1 MSLSKL
7 HCIIDCSGSM
17 VEYGKPMLLV
27 NLVRYIRQFTEQ
39 HDTNICYFSWQEN
52 ITQLHWS
59 VGSDVELPSTSG
71 EGNVDALCKWIE
83 RNPDVKFL
91 LLTDGYFKLNAQQRF
106 QLSQLDHLYLIGV
119 GGDADLPHLNTLSN
133 NCYRAEQLDQVLH
146 MILRSEIVAM
156 IPSRRV
162 DLTHIIENE
171 SNDDDW

>member
-59 VGSDVELPSTSG
+59 VGSDVELPSTGG

-119 GGDADLPHLNTLSN
+119 GGDADLPQLNTLSKH
-133 NCYRAEQLDQVLH
+133 CYCAEQLDQALH
-146 MILRSEIVAM
+146 MILRSETVSV
-156 IPSRRV
+156 IPSSRV
-162 DLTHIIENE
+162 DLTSMISENT
-171 SNDDDW
+171 SNDEW

>member
-27 NLVRYIRQFTEQ
+27 NLVRYIRQFTNYF
-39 HDTNICYFSWQEN
+39 HKDISYFSWQEN
-52 ITQLHWS
+52 IAQLHWPIEND
-59 VGSDVELPSTSG
+59 VGLLGTKG
-71 EGNVDALCKWIE
+71 EGNIEALCNWIDL
-83 RNPDVKFL
+83 NPDVKL
-91 LLTDGYFKLNAQQRF
+91 MLLTDGYFKLSSQQRY
-106 QLSQLDHLYLIGV
+106 QLGQLNHLYLIGV
-119 GGDADLPHLNTLSN
+119 GGDADLPHLNTLSK

-146 MILRSEIVAM
+146 MILRSETVAM

-162 DLTHIIENE
+162 DLTRSIENE

>member
-1 MSLSKL
+1 MA
-7 HCIIDCSGSM
+7 
-17 VEYGKPMLLV
+17 EYGKPMLLV
-27 NLVRYIRQFTEQ
+27 NLIRHISQFIEQ
-39 HDTNICYFSWQEN
+39 HHKNIYYFSWQEN
-52 ITQLHWS
+52 IAQLQRS
-59 VGSDVELPSTSG
+59 VESDIGLPIAKG
-71 EGNVDALCKWIE
+71 GGDVDVLCKWTEI
-83 RNPDVKFL
+83 NPDVKIL
-91 LLTDGYFKLNAQQRF
+91 LLTDGYFRLNTQQRY
-106 QLSQLDHLYLIGV
+106 QLGQLNHLYLIGV